1 MSSWRRGGRSWTPS
15 SSSASPT
22 PCSSGESPDG
32 NSSLLNALCLGWD
45 FPVKGGCPCF
55 GSHWLFSWCL
65 GLAAVLV
72 WVRFLLR
79 LSLPLR
85 DQPRAEPV
93 ADRNQHPGE
102 PAQPLGLTAEV
113 FMLQLLGAVTSPLCK
128 PLQKCLGTAEHSV
141 QGQAWLCR
149 HRHLLLLHHHPVSLG
164 ASPCP
169 PVKQPFSTH
178 QKAAALVFS
187 KHLKKPL
194 VQK

>member
-1 MSSWRRGGRSWTPS
+1 M
-15 SSSASPT
+15 
-22 PCSSGESPDG
+22 
-32 NSSLLNALCLGWD
+32 
-45 FPVKGGCPCF
+45 
-55 GSHWLFSWCL
+55 
-65 GLAAVLV
+65 LV
-72 WVRFLLR
+72 CVRFLLR

-85 DQPRAEPV
+85 GQPRAEPV

-149 HRHLLLLHHHPVSLG
+149 HRRLLLLHHHPVSLG

-169 PVKQPFSTH
+169 PAKQPFSTH
-178 QKAAALVFS
+178 QKAAALLFFQAPEEAIGTEITRRYFPNRERLTVCIAGVFVLMTGTIRRPALAPGS
-187 KHLKKPL
+187 SADTCFLP
-194 VQK
+194 